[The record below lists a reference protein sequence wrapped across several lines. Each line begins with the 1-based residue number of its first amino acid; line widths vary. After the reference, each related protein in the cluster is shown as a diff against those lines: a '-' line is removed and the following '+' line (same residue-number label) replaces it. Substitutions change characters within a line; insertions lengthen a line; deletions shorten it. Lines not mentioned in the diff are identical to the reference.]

1 MLKLKNIISYIKKHK
16 LILMYLLISSFILY
30 ALLIATL
37 NTDNMMNLIF
47 SILFIAL
54 VVFGFFIAYKNEKNI
69 SLAQIKLLEWDSVAI
84 IIGVILTFSLVEFLS
99 IPVII
104 ASAAVGLAGHF
115 LIKNYEVAIYCGS
128 FAGMISPFILN
139 YGEVLILAFITA
151 IYFIFT
157 KRILKGFG
165 GKLGTTAFLGSITTA
180 FILNKSFFTFA
191 IASKFYWL
199 FIVSIIGVISTYL
212 VQHKLN
218 QTAVM
223 ASATTSIVF
232 ASILFVLGSNVIY
245 SAVFFTASFIGMSN
259 KIIIPNIYVAF
270 ISAIV
275 LALVFYLFE
284 PFFNGAGGKMGMMAF
299 TSVVITTGIVKINQ
313 LLVEKDELS

>member
-1 MLKLKNIISYIKKHK
+1 M
-16 LILMYLLISSFILY
+16 
-30 ALLIATL
+30 
-37 NTDNMMNLIF
+37 
-47 SILFIAL
+47 
-54 VVFGFFIAYKNEKNI
+54 
-69 SLAQIKLLEWDSVAI
+69 
-84 IIGVILTFSLVEFLS
+84 EFLS

-128 FAGMISPFILN
+128 FAGMISPFIFN

-180 FILNKSFFTFA
+180 FILNKSFFTFD

-212 VQHKLN
+212 VQHKLD

-223 ASATTSIVF
+223 ASGTTSIVF
-232 ASILFVLGSNVIY
+232 ASILFVLGGNVIY